1 MISVKA
7 NISTLSDT
15 INYYIQGDGTIDN
28 PYILSSSSDMYLL
41 RNFRSSYFKLGNDI
55 DMYYDTNNSSGKYY
69 NNGSGWIGEEFNGT
83 LDGNGYKISGLF
95 SLESGL
101 FTDISD
107 ATIKNLHLDNVSI
120 TTTTDSGL
128 LGYSMLGS
136 SVISNVYIS
145 NSSAI
150 NNADTGGLFGF
161 IYGGTIKNI
170 HIKSS
175 VFYSQGNVG
184 GVASNVIN
192 PTSNIAISNVF
203 LDDVLVYTNN
213 SGIPGQ
219 IIANVQIDSDITSNL
234 LIQYSRINIS
244 EFTGNVNATS
254 IFGNMEYS
262 DSSVTLN
269 DNITLNNE
277 EKIIQSNFNNYDFDN
292 EWGYSNSVYLKLFND
307 EMVNKPIPEI
317 DVIFNKYL
325 ITDNI
330 VYNIMPSTTRNEF
343 VSNMVID
350 EDLTYKIYNISGNI
364 LSSNELIGTGSYLI
378 ISNGIKT
385 MTYEISVYGDVS
397 GDGKVSIKDVYMI
410 ADYAVATSE
419 NKQSILS
426 SAVQLIAAD
435 VNIDDRISISD
446 VFRVADYAIN
456 PSKGF

>member
-1 MISVKA
+1 
-7 NISTLSDT
+7 
-15 INYYIQGDGTIDN
+15 
-28 PYILSSSSDMYLL
+28 MYLL
-41 RNFRSSYFKLGNDI
+41 RNFSSSYFKLGNDI

-69 NNGSGWIGEEFNGT
+69 NGGNGWIGEEFNGT

-95 SLESGL
+95 SSESGL
-101 FTDISD
+101 FTDVTD

-120 TTTTDSGL
+120 VTTTDSGL
-128 LGYSMLGS
+128 FGYSMLGS

-184 GVASNVIN
+184 GVAANVIN
-192 PTSNIAISNVF
+192 PTSNIVISNVF

-219 IIANVQIDSDITSNL
+219 MIANVQIDSDITNNL

-262 DSSVTLN
+262 DSNVTLN

-419 NKQSILS
+419 NKESILS
-426 SAVQLIAAD
+426 SDVQLIAAD
-435 VNIDDRISISD
+435 VNTDDRISISD